1 MSKQNLLC
9 GDIIQKAEFYQEC
22 SLGKAKRLMFTTSMH
37 ITQKPLDY
45 VHSDLW
51 GPSRVQTYRGG
62 HYFLS
67 IIDDYSRRV
76 WVYVWKLKNDVL
88 TSLEIGTI

>member
-1 MSKQNLLC
+1 
-9 GDIIQKAEFYQEC
+9 
-22 SLGKAKRLMFTTSMH
+22 MH
-37 ITQKPLDY
+37 TTQKPLDY

-51 GPSRVQTYRGG
+51 GPSRVQTHEGG

-76 WVYVWKLKNDVL
+76 QVYVLKLKSDAFNKFKEWHSVTTNQIERKLKYLKTDNG
-88 TSLEIGTI
+88 LEFLSE